1 MTSFSKWLITS
12 LFAKVVWEKK
22 LLKDFFCSCVASKVF
37 LKSSFLKRLK
47 KFFPRKRKWSF
58 SKRSSIEDRF
68 QFLSKNV
75 LPSSRKMH
83 WKLNL
88 IHEDNKKER
97 SNWILF
103 SEMFLFRAESWRRV
117 LIFLRAL
124 ADWSAFLVLWEILC
138 WPHERVLRSKF
149 PHFKDRL
156 NFLLRKRRKTF
167 FSSADIELHNKTA
180 LLGNLYIGTAN
191 LTAILNAN
199 WFWKPDSILWFTTV
213 FG

>member
-1 MTSFSKWLITS
+1 MQK
-12 LFAKVVWEKK
+12 LFEKK
-22 LLKDFFCSCVASKVF
+22 NCSKTSSPPVCSSKVF

-47 KFFPRKRKWSF
+47 KFFPWKRKWSF

-103 SEMFLFRAESWRRV
+103 SKMFLFKAESWRRV
-117 LIFLRAL
+117 LIFLLAL
-124 ADWSAFLVLWEILC
+124 ADWSGFLVLWEILC

-167 FSSADIELHNKTA
+167 FSSADTELHNKTT
-180 LLGNLYIGTAN
+180 LLGNLYIGTAKVTN
-191 LTAILNAN
+191 
-199 WFWKPDSILWFTTV
+199 
-213 FG
+213 

>member
-1 MTSFSKWLITS
+1 MDLFVRYHWNTSLYAVINECLEMSLLLISTIHFSKWARYKKWRKMTSFSKWLITS
-12 LFAKVVWEKK
+12 LFAKVVWKKK

-103 SEMFLFRAESWRRV
+103 SRCFYSEQKVEDECSFSYERLLTGLLF
-117 LIFLRAL
+117 
-124 ADWSAFLVLWEILC
+124 
-138 WPHERVLRSKF
+138 
-149 PHFKDRL
+149 
-156 NFLLRKRRKTF
+156 
-167 FSSADIELHNKTA
+167 
-180 LLGNLYIGTAN
+180 
-191 LTAILNAN
+191 
-199 WFWKPDSILWFTTV
+199 
-213 FG
+213 